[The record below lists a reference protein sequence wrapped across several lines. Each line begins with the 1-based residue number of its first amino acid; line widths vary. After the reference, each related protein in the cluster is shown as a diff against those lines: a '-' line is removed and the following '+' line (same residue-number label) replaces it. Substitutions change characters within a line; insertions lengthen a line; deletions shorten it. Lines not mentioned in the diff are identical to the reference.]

1 MTDGKSGTFEHY
13 VRSGSKNLRMG
24 YTTGTCA
31 ALASG
36 GAARYALT
44 GEVPAEISI
53 MTVKGIPVTLEP
65 HDSRRGCIVGAGDGT
80 AFETDGSPD
89 TFSVS
94 VIKDAGDDADA
105 TNGIEVWSSVTL
117 TESPGIG
124 IDGGFGVGRVT
135 KPGLDQPVG
144 AAAINSTPRRMI
156 RRMVEEALEEYG
168 WEGGAKVIISIP
180 EGVETAKKTFNPM
193 LGIEGGIS
201 VIGTSGIVEPMSE
214 QALIDTIEVTLRQAL
229 QDSKDVI
236 LTPGNYGERFLMKE
250 QFDRYG
256 IPVVKCSNFLGEALD
271 CAAVQGAETVLLV
284 GHIGKLSK
292 VAAGVMNTHSKYADA
307 RREVF
312 TAHAVLAGA
321 DKALCEALMG
331 ASTTDACL
339 SLLEEAG
346 LKDAVM
352 ERILKEIQAHLAHR
366 VKDAYRIG
374 AVVFSN
380 EHGLLGMTDEART
393 IIGEWDRAHAE

>member
-1 MTDGKSGTFEHY
+1 
-13 VRSGSKNLRMG
+13 
-24 YTTGTCA
+24 
-31 ALASG
+31 
-36 GAARYALT
+36 
-44 GEVPAEISI
+44 
-53 MTVKGIPVTLEP
+53 
-65 HDSRRGCIVGAGDGT
+65 
-80 AFETDGSPD
+80 
-89 TFSVS
+89 
-94 VIKDAGDDADA
+94 
-105 TNGIEVWSSVTL
+105 
-117 TESPGIG
+117 
-124 IDGGFGVGRVT
+124 
-135 KPGLDQPVG
+135 
-144 AAAINSTPRRMI
+144 
-156 RRMVEEALEEYG
+156 
-168 WEGGAKVIISIP
+168 
-180 EGVETAKKTFNPM
+180 M

-229 QDSKDVI
+229 EDSKEVI

-321 DKALCEALMG
+321 DRALCEALMG

-339 SLLEEAG
+339 TLLEEAG
-346 LKDAVM
+346 LKEAVM

-380 EHGLLGMTDEART
+380 EHGLLGMTDEAKT
-393 IIGEWDRAHAE
+393 IIEEWEETK

>member
-1 MTDGKSGTFEHY
+1 MSQFEHY
-13 VRSGSKNLRMG
+13 VRSGNKNLRMG

-31 ALASG
+31 AIASG

-44 GEVPAEISI
+44 GDVPAEISI
-53 MTVKGIPVTLEP
+53 MTIKGIPVTLEP
-65 HDSRRGCIVGAGDGT
+65 HDHKAEGGT
-80 AFETDGSPD
+80 YSI
-89 TFSVS
+89 S

-117 TESPGIG
+117 TESPGIE
-124 IDGGFGVGRVT
+124 IDGGLGVGRVT

-156 RRMVEEALEEYG
+156 RQMVEEALEEHG

-229 QDSKDVI
+229 EDSKEVI

-321 DKALCEALMG
+321 DRALCEALMG

-339 SLLEEAG
+339 TLLEEAG
-346 LKDAVM
+346 LKEAVM

-380 EHGLLGMTDEART
+380 EHGLLGMTDEAKT
-393 IIGEWDRAHAE
+393 IIEEWEETK